1 MELGVELNMFE
12 EEKYKVIKAVCNG
25 QMTKERAELK
35 LDLSRRQINRLV
47 KRYSQEGKAA
57 FLHGNT
63 NRKPATTLS
72 VTIRNKIL
80 MLYRTKY
87 IFFNITHFVEKLN
100 EDEAIK
106 VSYSTVHSL
115 LLDNH
120 LLSPKVFRKTKRRKR
135 EELKNL
141 EETKDKLTK
150 QEAKTLNELDGVNP
164 LKAHPHTLKEK
175 IFRGA
180 SPNGRFES

>member
-47 KRYSQEGKAA
+47 KRYNQEGKAA

-63 NRKPATTLS
+63 NRKPATTFS

-87 IFFNITHFVEKLN
+87 IFLISHILW
-100 EDEAIK
+100 
-106 VSYSTVHSL
+106 
-115 LLDNH
+115 
-120 LLSPKVFRKTKRRKR
+120 
-135 EELKNL
+135 KN
-141 EETKDKLTK
+141 
-150 QEAKTLNELDGVNP
+150 
-164 LKAHPHTLKEK
+164 
-175 IFRGA
+175 
-180 SPNGRFES
+180 